1 MIKRC
6 LGCGTILQSED
17 KFSSG
22 YTLDINK
29 DYCMRCF
36 RLTHYNEKTRVLV
49 HNDIKE
55 IKSIVNTKKG
65 LTFYFVDFL
74 NISRETLEY
83 YNDIKGEKCLVISKS
98 DTIPKSIY
106 IERIREWLK
115 TNFNIHESILFIR
128 KNSRSSVKKIMD
140 IMEHNNNRIF
150 YFLGVTNAGKSTF
163 INELL
168 DTLEESDRHITVSE
182 MPNTTVDF
190 IEITL
195 SIGTIYDTAGLSY
208 NYLEVPFEDLE
219 MLNLK
224 KEIKPLTYQLMSG
237 EGLIIEP
244 IFRVEAVSKCNLT
257 WFASSNL
264 SITRVYGKSD
274 RLKDKK
280 VTINIDIPS
289 NILIKGVG
297 FFYIKDKTTI
307 NIYNINKEYIEV
319 MPSYMG
325 VCNDKD

>member
-1 MIKRC
+1 MIKHC
-6 LGCGTILQSED
+6 LGCGTVLQSED
-17 KFSSG
+17 KNKPG
-22 YTLDINK
+22 YILDINK

-36 RLTHYNEKTRVLV
+36 RLTHYNEKTVTIV

-55 IKSIVNTKKG
+55 IKSIVNNKKG
-65 LTFYFVDFL
+65 LTFYFADFL
-74 NISRETLEY
+74 NISEETLKY
-83 YNDIKGEKCLVISKS
+83 YYDIEGEKCLVISKS

-106 IERIREWLK
+106 LERIREWLR
-115 TNFNIHESILFIR
+115 TCFNIHESILFIR
-128 KNSRSSVKKIMD
+128 KSSRSSVKKILD
-140 IMEHNNNRIF
+140 IMDNSNKRIF

-163 INELL
+163 INDLL

-182 MPNTTVDF
+182 MPNTTVNF
-190 IEITL
+190 IEIKL
-195 SIGTIYDTAGLSY
+195 SIGTIYDTAGLAY

-244 IFRVEAVSKCNLT
+244 IFRIEAVSKCNIT

-264 SITRVYGKSD
+264 LITRVYGKSD
-274 RLKDKK
+274 RLKDKSI
-280 VTINIDIPS
+280 TINIDKPS

-307 NIYNINKEYIEV
+307 NIYNIKEDYIEV

-325 VCNDKD
+325 VCND